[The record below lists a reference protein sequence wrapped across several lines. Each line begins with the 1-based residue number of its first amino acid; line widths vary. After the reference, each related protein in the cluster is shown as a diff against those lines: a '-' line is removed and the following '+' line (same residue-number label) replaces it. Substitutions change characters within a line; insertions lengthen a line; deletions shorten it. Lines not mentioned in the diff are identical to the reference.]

1 MRQLL
6 FLISLY
12 SFSEFYSGNR
22 LLVDGS
28 EPSGSRE
35 SVSGLRRRKRLRI
48 VYLGDTDSSDSDY
61 RPHSR

>member
-1 MRQLL
+1 MFQV
-6 FLISLY
+6 ISLPQFK
-12 SFSEFYSGNR
+12 SHLGNG
-22 LLVDGS
+22 LTADGS

-35 SVSGLRRRKRLRI
+35 PVSGPRRRKRLRI